1 MYSTKEA
8 LQLLKNNLERHPLS
22 GCDMSMICQEVGVDE
37 NGMIEL
43 MLRFIMS
50 LLTTASDTVKKA
62 ERLKMENERLDEMLQ
77 NMCNNNGR
85 NTQIAK
91 VMGGVPIARKS
102 KKSLIELQLL
112 MKLGNT
118 DKDLLEWYGISKV
131 TLWRW
136 KKELKEKIAV
146 GEKLI

>member
-22 GCDMSMICQEVGVDE
+22 GCDMSTICQEVGVDE

-43 MLRFIMS
+43 MLRFILS
-50 LLTTASDTVKKA
+50 LLNTASDTVKKA

-118 DKDLLEWYGISKV
+118 DEDLLEWYGISKV

-136 KKELKEKIAV
+136 KKELKEKIAA

>member
-1 MYSTKEA
+1 MNDVKEA
-8 LQLLKNNLERHPLS
+8 LQLLKNNLERQPLS
-22 GCDMSMICQEVGVDE
+22 GCDMSRICQEVGVDE

-43 MLRFIMS
+43 MLRFIVS
-50 LLTTASDTVKKA
+50 LLNTASDTVKKA

-136 KKELKEKIAV
+136 KKELKEKIAA